1 MEKLTFYHNK
11 TLLDNYNNC
20 KCNNTNDKREG
31 IKKNCNCRITNKC
44 PLNGECLSD
53 NIVYRTSI
61 KYDNQLKYY
70 FGSTEIEWE
79 QILQP

>member
-1 MEKLTFYHNK
+1 MIKEKELK
-11 TLLDNYNNC
+11 NN
-20 KCNNTNDKREG
+20 R
-31 IKKNCNCRITNKC
+31 NCRITNKC
-44 PLNGECLSD
+44 PLNGECLSN

-70 FGSTEIEWE
+70 FGLTEIECE